1 MSSQD
6 LLHTLALTRI
16 SHLNLT
22 TALEL
27 YRRLGSGAAIY
38 EHRNDIA
45 DILPNCSPK
54 LVSALRDWSEPLH
67 RAEVEMDYCQLNNI
81 SILCLGD
88 PLYPERLTECPDAP
102 IVLFYKGNADLN
114 QKKVL
119 SIVGTRRSTKYG
131 ADVIHRF
138 VSDLKA
144 LCPKVLVVSG
154 LAYGIDI
161 LAHREALACGLETV
175 AVLAHGLDTLYPTAH
190 RATANEMVSHGG
202 LLTEYMT
209 GTNADKPNFIRRN
222 RIVAGVS
229 DACILVES
237 SARGGGLITARISQS
252 YYRDV
257 FAVPG
262 RIGDE
267 HSEGCNNLIRDNGAT
282 LLSSAEHFAKAMG
295 WDDEPLRNE
304 ALTRGIERQFFP
316 DLTPE
321 QTLLADQLKKLGDL
335 PTTVLSTKTGLPI
348 HKVNSLLFELEMAGV
363 VKPLAG
369 GVYHILS

>member
-6 LLHTLALTRI
+6 LLYTLALTRI

-27 YRRLGSGAAIY
+27 YRQLGNGAAIY
-38 EHRNDIA
+38 EHRNDIG
-45 DILPNCSPK
+45 DIFPNSSHK
-54 LVSALRDWSEPLH
+54 LVEALQNWDEPLH
-67 RAEVEMDYCQLNNI
+67 RAEVELDYCERNSI

-88 PLYPERLTECPDAP
+88 STYPERLTECPDAP
-102 IVLFYKGNADLN
+102 IALFYKGNADLN
-114 QKKVL
+114 QHKVL
-119 SIVGTRRSTKYG
+119 NIVGTRRATQYG

-138 VSDLKA
+138 ISDLKK

-161 LAHREALACGLETV
+161 LAHREALANGFETV
-175 AVLAHGLDTLYPTAH
+175 GVLAHGLDYLYPPAH
-190 RATANEMVSHGG
+190 KATANEMVTHGG

-209 GTNADKPNFIRRN
+209 DTNADKPNFIRRN
-222 RIVAGVS
+222 RIVAGMS

-237 SARGGGLITARISQS
+237 SARGGGLITARIAQS

-267 HSEGCNNLIRDNGAT
+267 RSEGCNNLIRENGAT
-282 LLSSAEHFAKAMG
+282 LLSSADHFIKSMG
-295 WDDEPLRNE
+295 WDDDQLRGE
-304 ALTRGIERQFFP
+304 ALTKGIERQLFP
-316 DLTPE
+316 ALTDE
-321 QTLLADQLKKLGDL
+321 QSLLVDQLKKLGDL
-335 PTTVLSTKTGLPI
+335 PTTILSTKTGLPI

-369 GVYHILS
+369 GVYHLLN